1 MIEFTQV
8 PLVTI
13 NARLADSASEKSTRV
28 PESILEFSSPFL
40 SQNPLP
46 DISYRVTEELP
57 NISPEL
63 AYTRSAQRYTAIRQS
78 LGDPDP
84 FRLKYRSE
92 IGTVIREIV
101 QQGVSEAEAENWTA
115 QRIADEIPAGD
126 REQFLT
132 TIRVELR
139 CLHDGNIA
147 RFRIRPGEF
156 TNWKSGRG

>member
-1 MIEFTQV
+1 MRFPTKPNFYVEKPGFATYLFSMPQQM
-8 PLVTI
+8 P
-13 NARLADSASEKSTRV
+13 NAEVEA
-28 PESILEFSSPFL
+28 
-40 SQNPLP
+40 P
-46 DISYRVTEELP
+46 DTSL
-57 NISPEL
+57 
-63 AYTRSAQRYTAIRQS
+63 RQS

-156 TNWKSGRG
+156 TNWKSGRE